1 MVSYIPKIQ
10 TVRGEE
16 RQIAY
21 GWVEDSPWEGER
33 ERWDFTDWGDHSQ
46 NLTPGSV
53 VRLEGVSVNFW
64 NDRRS

>member
-33 ERWDFTDWGDHSQ
+33 DAGISPT
-46 NLTPGSV
+46 
-53 VRLEGVSVNFW
+53 GVTTL
-64 NDRRS
+64 RI